1 MSDTWRSP
9 IDLEG
14 VEQTVRARL
23 RALRRQ
29 AGWSLDDL
37 AARSNLSASV
47 ISRVETGRRALT
59 LDVLLVL
66 AQALMVDLDALLDIR
81 REDDVVLR
89 PTPTRRGD
97 ATTWL
102 LSRPTSTTLAMKVRL
117 VPTDQPPPLRVH
129 PGRDWIYVL
138 SGRVRLRLGEEDLLV
153 ETGEAAEFDTLTPHV
168 FLADGGPAE
177 LIAIYDR
184 AGHEA
189 HLVAGDDPQDRTSG
203 G

>member
-23 RALRRQ
+23 RALRQQ

-37 AARSNLSASV
+37 AARSNLSASA
-47 ISRVETGRRALT
+47 RGR
-59 LDVLLVL
+59 
-66 AQALMVDLDALLDIR
+66 
-81 REDDVVLR
+81 DDVAAQPAHQHHAGDEGPPGPDRPAAAAARPPGTGLDLR
-89 PTPTRRGD
+89 
-97 ATTWL
+97 
-102 LSRPTSTTLAMKVRL
+102 
-117 VPTDQPPPLRVH
+117 
-129 PGRDWIYVL
+129 L
-138 SGRVRLRLGEEDLLV
+138 SGRVRLRLGQEDLLV